1 MSSVRNIAVNSDKL
15 YSKQQT
21 DFNDK
26 TATIGSSN
34 ISYTSKKKKKSKI
47 RSMILDD
54 IYKL

>member
-34 ISYTSKKKKKSKI
+34 ISYTSKKKKKV
-47 RSMILDD
+47 R
-54 IYKL
+54 